1 MRSVSTTDC
10 VGRRSLVR
18 ATFYVYTKIEVPMS
32 DGQEGRIFDPGI
44 IEESDEQLK
53 EPDMYKVLLHNDDYT
68 TMEFVVEVIRVV
80 FRKSLLEATKIMLDV
95 HRKGIGMVGTY
106 TYDIATTKARRV
118 MKLAKQR
125 EYPLRCTVE
134 KA

>member
-1 MRSVSTTDC
+1 M
-10 VGRRSLVR
+10 LVR
-18 ATFYVYTKIEVPMS
+18 AIFYVYTKSEVPMS
-32 DGQEGRIFDPGI
+32 EGDAGRVFDPGI
-44 IEESDEQLK
+44 IEESKDELK

-80 FRKSLLEATKIMLDV
+80 FKKSLLEATKIMLDV

-106 TYDIATTKARRV
+106 TYDIASTKARRV
-118 MKLAKQR
+118 MQMAKQR